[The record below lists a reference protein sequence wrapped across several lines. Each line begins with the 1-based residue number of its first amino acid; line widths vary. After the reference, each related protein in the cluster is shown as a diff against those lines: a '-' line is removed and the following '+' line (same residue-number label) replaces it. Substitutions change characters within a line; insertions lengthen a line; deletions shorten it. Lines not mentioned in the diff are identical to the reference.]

1 MKSFIKLSLVAVI
14 ATILSSSF
22 VSCQF
27 INPSKYALDQHRK
40 ACEEIILN
48 GETCSDQEWEVY
60 KENHTKAIEEI
71 NKYKEEYT
79 SEELGEINRLEGKTA
94 KIYFK
99 RGGLKA
105 VEELFEKIKGFVL
118 GGISF
123 LDGVLS

>member
-1 MKSFIKLSLVAVI
+1 MKSFIRLSLVAVI

-40 ACEEIILN
+40 ACEEIILY
-48 GETCSDQEWEVY
+48 GETCNDQEWEVY

-79 SEELGEINRLEGKTA
+79 SEELGEISRLEGKTA
-94 KIYFK
+94 KIYLK
-99 RGGLKA
+99 REGVDA
-105 VEELFEKIKGFVL
+105 VIELFEKIKSFVL
-118 GGISF
+118 GGINF
-123 LDGVLS
+123 LNGVLS